1 MSHSFY
7 ETVLWWTIQ
16 YTLLSFPVAPLPT
29 VENVMSVLKG
39 VKRWMTLA
47 KQLVRAYDKDDD
59 DLRIIVF
66 LDSINLDDLQRQH
79 HSDENC
85 LKVIIKKFLKGEGQY
100 WPPSWRAVIWCL
112 YLSDEIHLAEQI
124 QSYGEQLE
132 GVCLCMWLYLHSY
145 S

>member
-1 MSHSFY
+1 
-7 ETVLWWTIQ
+7 
-16 YTLLSFPVAPLPT
+16 
-29 VENVMSVLKG
+29 MSVLKG
-39 VKRWMTLA
+39 VKRWRTLA
-47 KQLVRAYDKDDD
+47 KQLVEAYDDD
-59 DLRIIVF
+59 DKKKNVLG
-66 LDSINLDDLQRQH
+66 INLDDLQRQH

-85 LKVIIKKFLKGEGQY
+85 LKVIIEIFLEGKGRY
-100 WPPSWRAVIWCL
+100 WALSWRAVIWCL